1 MAMKHFEEVRS
12 EIDIVS
18 VSATDPEVLALCKA
32 CDIDPAA
39 VVRPFRMSWQGESDW
54 DENET
59 LEGSSILVPVP
70 DPDDGRRGRL
80 LRDRGYA
87 ETMTAVS
94 TYSMMEDGTFVL
106 LSAYDRAAAEE
117 RIWFGTPDVRFRV
130 SLIRTSDGKGVV
142 TASFASEVRTSKNP

>member
-1 MAMKHFEEVRS
+1 MALKHFEEVRS

-18 VSATDPEVLALCKA
+18 VSASDPEVLTLCKA
-32 CDIDPAA
+32 CAIDPAA
-39 VVRPFRMSWQGESDW
+39 VVQPFRMSWQGESDW
-54 DENET
+54 DENEK

-70 DPDDGRRGRL
+70 DSADGRRGRL

-87 ETMTAVS
+87 ETVTAVS
-94 TYSMMEDGTFVL
+94 TYSIAEDDTFVL

-142 TASFASEVRTSKNP
+142 TASFASEVRTSKNL